1 MSFTFAGAS
10 VGRLFGVP
18 YDDQLEGWHRA
29 GTLRHNQRVMSYSIM
44 PPEQEG
50 EVEMGQTR
58 GARAQPQEEQ
68 GQRQR
73 GTRLRRVRDTLTAT
87 LRRQK
92 KPSREEVLKSLPTF
106 WPIVTILVALIE
118 VGLLIAV
125 CVTSGLAPIAFTP
138 QQENKEIVGFDNQ
151 SEFERRGIVPNFFIG
166 PTKGALIHSGA
177 LYTPVSQA
185 KINEIS
191 LASLSFFSLFLQC
204 MRDNIAFL
212 IEAARHRLEENSL
225 RCCLSSKLKQCGM
238 LSQQQYVYILCSY

>member
-1 MSFTFAGAS
+1 MQCWCNFFFTFAGAS

-18 YDDQLEGWHRA
+18 YDDELEGWHRA
-29 GTLRHNQRVMSYSIM
+29 GTLRHNQRVMSYSIIS
-44 PPEQEG
+44 PEQEG

-58 GARAQPQEEQ
+58 GTRAQPQGEQ

-106 WPIVTILVALIE
+106 WPVVTILVALIE

-138 QQENKEIVGFDNQ
+138 QQESEQIIGFDNQ
-151 SEFERRGIVPNFFIG
+151 SEFERREIVPNFFIG
-166 PTKGALIHSGA
+166 PTKGALIHTGA
-177 LYTPVSQA
+177 LYAPVSQA
-185 KINEIS
+185 KIKIS
-191 LASLSFFSLFLQC
+191 FASRYHFLSLS
-204 MRDNIAFL
+204 A
-212 IEAARHRLEENSL
+212 
-225 RCCLSSKLKQCGM
+225 
-238 LSQQQYVYILCSY
+238 VYAG